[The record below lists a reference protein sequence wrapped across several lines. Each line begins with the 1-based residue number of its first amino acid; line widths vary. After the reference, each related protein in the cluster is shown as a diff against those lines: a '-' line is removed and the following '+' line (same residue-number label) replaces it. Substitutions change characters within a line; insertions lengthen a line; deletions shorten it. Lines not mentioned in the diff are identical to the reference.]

1 MEQDGKA
8 QQDRIGQDRKIR
20 FLCRVLDV
28 HLIYFSI
35 PSPLSFNYLLLF
47 YSRKYSQNV
56 LHIRRKR
63 HNECCGLRKIPR
75 NYQSSSA
82 YDSLQ
87 LDSLLTNERRT
98 IQMVTHSII
107 AVRPLKN
114 NLTFLRRRCVQIHQK
129 VLVCTAKYRRKK
141 SSINIQRGKNSC
153 FCIIHRGLFN
163 SPTSLHS
170 INPVIQF
177 S

>member
-1 MEQDGKA
+1 MWPVYISLQDGTGWQGTA
-8 QQDRIGQDRKIR
+8 GQDRTGQDRAGQDRTGQDRTGQDRKIR
-20 FLCRVLDV
+20 FLCRALDV
-28 HLIYFSI
+28 HLIYFYLI
-35 PSPLSFNYLLLF
+35 YFYLIYFYLSFNYLLLF

-114 NLTFLRRRCVQIHQK
+114 SLTFLRRGRVQIHQK
-129 VLVCTAKYRRKK
+129 VLVRTAKYRRKK
-141 SSINIQRGKNSC
+141 NIY
-153 FCIIHRGLFN
+153 
-163 SPTSLHS
+163 
-170 INPVIQF
+170 
-177 S
+177 

>member
-1 MEQDGKA
+1 MWPVYISLQDGTGWQGTA
-8 QQDRIGQDRKIR
+8 GQDRTGQEDKISVSCTR
-20 FLCRVLDV
+20 RSPDLFFPSYH
-28 HLIYFSI
+28 HL
-35 PSPLSFNYLLLF
+35 LSFNYLLLF

-129 VLVCTAKYRRKK
+129 VLVRTAKYRRKK
-141 SSINIQRGKNSC
+141 NIY
-153 FCIIHRGLFN
+153 
-163 SPTSLHS
+163 
-170 INPVIQF
+170 
-177 S
+177 